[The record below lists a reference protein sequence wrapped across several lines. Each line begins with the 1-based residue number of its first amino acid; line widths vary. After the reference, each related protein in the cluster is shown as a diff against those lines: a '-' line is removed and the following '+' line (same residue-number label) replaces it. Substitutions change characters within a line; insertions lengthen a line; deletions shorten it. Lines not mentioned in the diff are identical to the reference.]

1 MKHTGATFLFQLIL
15 FEGLIR
21 TLTWKSYNEH
31 TLLLG
36 QGIAPVIMNDDPNNL
51 PILNAVITSPLIIT
65 VFLRF
70 IYPEKVTKIFIWTY
84 TLVKFI
90 YSEKATKFC
99 EIFPSLLTTVH
110 TVKSKGKISQ
120 NFVAFSEYMNFK
132 WRSCVQNCA

>member
-1 MKHTGATFLFQLIL
+1 MNQKTQWAFLKINSWQFFFVKYTRVIVLFQLIL
-15 FEGLIR
+15 FEGVIR
-21 TLTWKSYNEH
+21 TLTWKSYHEH

-70 IYPEKVTKIFIWTY
+70 MYSEKVTKIFIWTY
-84 TLVKFI
+84 TLVQFI
-90 YSEKATKFC
+90 YSEKATKFY

-110 TVKSKGKISQ
+110 TVKSKGKIS
-120 NFVAFSEYMNFK
+120 
-132 WRSCVQNCA
+132 